1 MGIIKEKIH
10 IGLLF
15 LCPSLLVVLI
25 YMGLLRG
32 RPELTPNEEIREMFV
47 REGYENE
54 SVIKRLNYPLI
65 IWVIFLPWGI
75 IVEEIIRHSK

>member
-1 MGIIKEKIH
+1 MGSIKGKIYV
-10 IGLLF
+10 GLLF
-15 LCPSLLVVLI
+15 LCPSLLVLLI
-25 YMGLLRG
+25 YVGFLRG
-32 RPELTPNEEIREMFV
+32 NPELTPNKEIKEMFV

-75 IVEEIIRHSK
+75 IVGEIIRQSK

>member
-32 RPELTPNEEIREMFV
+32 RPELTTNEEIKEMFV

-75 IVEEIIRHSK
+75 IVGEIIRQSK